1 VTASGKLFAMSAL
14 FVAML
19 SMMTTNASPTV
30 INLQCEYMARPLAIE
45 TAAPRLSWNTQFAG
59 QNWKQS
65 AYQILVSSTTAGL
78 NVNKAD
84 LWDSGKITGDESI
97 QVEYQGKHLGSRQEC
112 FWKVRVWDASGTSSG
127 WSKPQ
132 EWQMGLMTEADWG
145 RSQWIG
151 VTADAKANP
160 APYMR
165 KDFTSKGK
173 VIRARLYA
181 SGLGYADLHLNG
193 TKVGSATERDPGYTN
208 FDKRVLYV
216 VHDVTAAIKSGSN
229 TVGAVLGTGWYDVH
243 DRATWRFEKAPWRGR
258 PRMRLVLDIDYD
270 DNRRETIVSD
280 SSWKTAS
287 GPILFDGIYT
297 GEVYDA
303 RLEIPGWDK
312 TGFNDGGWKEVSVM
326 PAPKGVLA
334 GRICPPVAITQT
346 IKPISI
352 KEVKSGIFVVDFG
365 QNFAGHTRIKLK
377 NAPAGSKVT
386 MRYSEKVDD
395 KGMIERSEIG
405 KFMTKEK
412 PVQPFQ
418 TDVYIAKGGPSEA
431 WEQRFS
437 YAGYRYM
444 EVTGFPGTPTAD
456 NFEGRFAHTDLE
468 SGGEFACSN
477 EIFNKIQHAT
487 RYAYL
492 SNAQSIP
499 TDCPQREKNGWTG
512 DAHLAAEAGLMN
524 FKSASFYT
532 KWLDDFAD
540 DQQNDG
546 RFSLIIP
553 SGGWGQGACHPSW
566 DSAFCIIANDM
577 ANYQGDAR
585 LLTKHY
591 EHLKRYV
598 DYLSGQSKDDV
609 VQFDSLG
616 DWLPWK
622 TETSSQL
629 TSTVMLYLDAQIVA
643 RGAGLKGLKDDATKY
658 SEMAERVKAGFNKHF
673 FDPAKFSEM
682 TQTALSLGIYFD
694 LVPPEQKQAALDAL
708 IANVK
713 TQGHID
719 TGIIGA
725 KFILRVLSENGHTDL
740 AYMLVA
746 RKEQPG
752 WGWWITQ
759 GATTLWEDWK
769 GESSLNH
776 IMFGDVSNWFFQW
789 IAGIGLDPST
799 AAFKHILI
807 RPQPVGDLTWAKAS
821 VNSPYGKISSSW
833 KRDAKGFHLTIE
845 IPANASATVVLP
857 GSSEKHDVG
866 SGTYSFD
873 AKI

>member
-1 VTASGKLFAMSAL
+1 MSAL
-14 FVAML
+14 LVAIL
-19 SMMTTNASPTV
+19 SLMTPSASPNVT
-30 INLQCEYMARPLAIE
+30 NLQCEYAAKPLAVE
-45 TAAPRLSWNTQFAG
+45 TLVPRLSWNTVFAG
-59 QNWKQS
+59 KDWKQS
-65 AYQILVSSTTAGL
+65 AYQVLVASSLSNL
-78 NVNKAD
+78 NADKAD
-84 LWDSGKITGDESI
+84 LWDSGQVSSAESI
-97 QVEYQGKHLGSRQEC
+97 QVEYKGKRLQSRQEC
-112 FWKVRVWDASGTSSG
+112 FWKVRVWDAAGVAST

-145 RSQWIG
+145 QSKWIG
-151 VTADAKANP
+151 MQGGEVGNP
-160 APYMR
+160 APYLR
-165 KDFTSKGK
+165 KDFASKGK
-173 VIRARLYA
+173 VVRARLYA
-181 SGLGYADLHLNG
+181 SGLGYAELSING
-193 TKVGSATERDPGYTN
+193 TKIGAATERDPGYTN

-216 VHDVTAAIKSGSN
+216 THDVTNAIKSGSN
-229 TVGAVLGTGWYDVH
+229 TIGAILGTGWYDVH

-280 SSWKTAS
+280 DSWHCSK
-287 GPILFDGIYT
+287 GPIQFDGIYT

-303 RLEIPGWDK
+303 RLEVPGWDK
-312 TGFNDGGWKEVSVM
+312 PGFNEGGWSPVGLP

-334 GRICPPVAITQT
+334 ARVCPPVAITQT
-346 IKPISI
+346 FKPVLI
-352 KEVKSGIFVVDFG
+352 KEPKPGVFVVDFG

-377 NAPAGSKVT
+377 NAPSGARVT
-386 MRYSEKVDD
+386 MRYSEHIDA
-395 KGMIERSEIG
+395 KGMIERGEIG
-405 KFMTKEK
+405 KFMTKET

-418 TDVYIAKGGPSEA
+418 TDVYIAKGGASEA

-437 YAGYRYM
+437 YEGYRYM
-444 EVTGFPGTPTAD
+444 EVTGFPGTPTAE

-468 SGGEFACSN
+468 SGGEFSCSN

-524 FKSASFYT
+524 FKSATFYT
-532 KWLDDFAD
+532 KWLDDCAD
-540 DQQNDG
+540 DQQKDG

-553 SGGWGQGACHPSW
+553 SGGWGQGSCHPSW
-566 DSAFCIIANDM
+566 DSAFGIIANDM
-577 ANYQGDAR
+577 VNYQGDTR
-585 LLTKHY
+585 LITKHY

-598 DYLSGQSKDDV
+598 DYLYSQSKDDV
-609 VQFDSLG
+609 VPFDSLG

-643 RGAGLKGLKDDATKY
+643 KGARMKGLTEDATKY
-658 SEMAERVKAGFNKHF
+658 ADMADKVKVGFNTHF
-673 FDPAKFSEM
+673 FDPTKFGEM

-694 LVPPEQKQAALDAL
+694 LVPAEHKQAAMAAL
-708 IANVK
+708 VANVK
-713 TQGHID
+713 SQGHID

-725 KFILRVLSENGHTDL
+725 KFILRVLSENGRSDL

-752 WGWWITQ
+752 WGWWMEQ

-789 IAGIGLDPST
+789 IAGIGLDPNTS
-799 AAFKHILI
+799 AFKHVLI
-807 RPQPVGDLTWAKAS
+807 RPQPVGDLTWAKAT
-821 VNSPYGKISSSW
+821 VNSPYGKISSNW
-833 KRDAKGFHLTIE
+833 KKEAKGFHLAIE
-845 IPANASATVVLP
+845 IPANATATVTLP
-857 GSSEKHDVG
+857 DGGTHEVG
-866 SGTYSFD
+866 SGSWTFD
-873 AKI
+873 AKV

>member
-1 VTASGKLFAMSAL
+1 MSAL
-14 FVAML
+14 LVAML
-19 SMMTTNASPTV
+19 AMTSTVTN
-30 INLQCEYMARPLAIE
+30 LRCEYMARPLAVE
-45 TAAPRLSWNTQFAG
+45 TLSPRLSWNAQSNG
-59 QNWKQS
+59 QNWRQS
-65 AYQILVSSTTAGL
+65 AYQILVSSTLADL
-78 NVNKAD
+78 NSDKGD
-84 LWDSGKITGDESI
+84 LWDSSKVASDNSI
-97 QVEYQGKHLGSRQEC
+97 QIEYHGRKLNARQSC
-112 FWKVRVWDASGTSSG
+112 FWKVRVWDSAGSASP
-127 WSKPQ
+127 WSKNQ
-132 EWQMGLMTEADWG
+132 EWQMGLLTEADWG
-145 RSQWIG
+145 RSAWIG
-151 VTADAKANP
+151 VEGAAKANP
-160 APYMR
+160 APFMR

-173 VIRARLYA
+173 VVRARLYA

-193 TKVGSATERDPGYTN
+193 NRLGAATERDPGYTN

-216 VHDVTAAIKSGSN
+216 VHDVTSAIKSGNN
-229 TVGAVLGTGWYDVH
+229 TIGAVLGTGWYDVH

-270 DNRRETIVSD
+270 DNSRDTIVSD
-280 SSWKTAS
+280 PSWRVAS

-303 RLEIPGWDK
+303 RLEAPGWDK
-312 TGFNDGGWKEVSVM
+312 TGFNDGGWGHVAVA

-334 GRICPPVAITQT
+334 ARACPPVVITQN

-352 KEVKSGIFVVDFG
+352 TEPSKGVFVVDFG

-377 NAPAGSKVT
+377 NAPGGARVT
-386 MRYSEKVDD
+386 MRYSEKIDD

-405 KFMTKEK
+405 KFMTKET

-418 TDVYIAKGGPSEA
+418 TDVYITKGGASES

-437 YAGYRYM
+437 YEGFRYM
-444 EVTGFPGTPTAD
+444 EVTNFPGKPTAE

-524 FKSASFYT
+524 FKSATFYT

-540 DQQNDG
+540 DQQKDG

-577 ANYQGDAR
+577 VNYQGDTR
-585 LLTKHY
+585 LIAKHY
-591 EHLKRYV
+591 EPLKRYV
-598 DYLSGQSKDDV
+598 DYLYGQTKDDV
-609 VQFDSLG
+609 VPFDSLG

-629 TSTVMLYLDAQIVA
+629 TSTVMLYIDAQIVA
-643 RGAGLKGLKDDATKY
+643 KGARVKGLAEDAAKY
-658 SEMAERVKAGFNKHF
+658 SEIAHKVKAGFNKQF
-673 FDPAKFSEM
+673 FDPSKFSEM

-694 LVPPEQKQAALDAL
+694 LVPPEHKQAALAAL
-708 IANVK
+708 VANVK

-725 KFILRVLSENGHTDL
+725 KFILRVLSENGRTDL

-752 WGWWITQ
+752 WGWWMEQ

-789 IAGIGLDPST
+789 IAGIGLDPEVS
-799 AAFKHILI
+799 AFKHILI
-807 RPQPVGDLTWAKAS
+807 RPQPVGDLKWAKAT

-833 KRDAKGFHLTIE
+833 KKDDRVFQLKVE
-845 IPANASATVVLP
+845 IPANTTATVTMP
-857 GSSEKHDVG
+857 GGSTQEVG
-866 SGTYSFD
+866 SGSWTFES
-873 AKI
+873 KE